1 MSEEADAVAQGRED
15 GSPNQGKYN
24 GIGIRGQTQDMTEVE
39 LTGLG
44 T

>member
-1 MSEEADAVAQGRED
+1 MSEETDAVVQGRED

-24 GIGIRGQTQDMTEVE
+24 GLGIRGRTQDMTEVE
-39 LTGLG
+39 LTGLS

>member
-1 MSEEADAVAQGRED
+1 MSKETDAVVQGRED

-24 GIGIRGQTQDMTEVE
+24 GIVIRGQTQDMTEVE
-39 LTGLG
+39 LTGLS